1 MSTLKLVVLGSTRS
15 TNMQAIVNAIHS
27 SEIDASIEIV
37 ISNRKDAYIIQRS
50 DDYHLPNKFISA
62 KDLDRPKYDNLLIRE
77 ILQYKPD
84 LILLIGYMRILG
96 NDFINVFDG
105 KILNIHPSLLPKHAG
120 LMDLMVHQSVLD
132 ADDVESGCTV
142 HQVNEQVD
150 GGKIEL
156 QLKCAVEKGDTAKS
170 LKQRVQALESK
181 AWIEVIKGWIK

>member
-1 MSTLKLVVLGSTRS
+1 MSTLKLVVLGSTRG
-15 TNMQAIVNAIHS
+15 TNMQAIINAINF

-37 ISNRKDAYIIQRS
+37 ISNRKDAYILQRA
-50 DDYHLPNKFISA
+50 DDYYLPNKFISA
-62 KDLDRPKYDNLLIRE
+62 KGLDRPKYDNLLIRE

-170 LKQRVQALESK
+170 LKQRVQSLESK
-181 AWIEVIKGWIK
+181 AWIEVIKG